1 MLSVDL
7 KSCYRFGNPLNRLS
21 ISGEDTQYMTRDEV
35 SKVLN
40 VTVQT
45 LNNWRREGVLNP
57 LKIGGRV
64 LYLKEDVYNNSQL
77 VA

>member
-1 MLSVDL
+1 
-7 KSCYRFGNPLNRLS
+7 
-21 ISGEDTQYMTRDEV
+21 
-35 SKVLN
+35 VLN

-64 LYLKEDVYNNSQL
+64 LYRKEDVYNNERL
-77 VA
+77 VV